1 MDTPNTKQR
10 DYLYIAL
17 AILIGSLIMWGAVQL
32 KGESA
37 SSTGLDGVVE
47 LSRSSRTAHVY
58 GNTRAPV
65 RIVEFSDYSCSF
77 CGRLHPTL
85 KQIVDESA
93 GQISWEYRHFPILR
107 EISTTAALVSEC
119 VAREVGND
127 AFWSYTDTI
136 LENQSLM
143 NDTYIRQVAAD
154 SGLSATELDV
164 CLSEPRVTTLV
175 DNDGATAR
183 ALGARGTPFSMVI
196 FADGTSQSVSGA
208 LPYEEWMKVINR
220 VQ

>member
-1 MDTPNTKQR
+1 MDTPRTSQR
-10 DYLYIAL
+10 EYLLIAL
-17 AILIGSLIMWGAVQL
+17 AILLGSLIMWGAVQL
-32 KGESA
+32 KTESA
-37 SSTGLDGVVE
+37 TGTEGIVE

-58 GNTRAPV
+58 GNARAPI
-65 RIVEFSDYSCSF
+65 RIVEFSDYSCGF

-85 KQIVDESA
+85 KQIVDQSA
-93 GQISWEYRHFPILR
+93 GKISWEYRHFPILR
-107 EISTTAALVSEC
+107 ELSTTAALVSEC

-143 NDTYIRQVAAD
+143 TDAYLRQVAVD
-154 SGLSATELDV
+154 NGLMLTELDV
-164 CLSEPRVTTLV
+164 CLSEPMITTLV
-175 DNDGATAR
+175 DTDGATAR
-183 ALGARGTPFSMVI
+183 ALGARGTPYSMVI

-220 VQ
+220 SE